1 VKTHS
6 RAEEN
11 VEPAGTTQRSHTR
24 RLIIFVAV
32 IIINAGLLAAL
43 GLALLTPASNQ
54 PDTHFDSVTQPG
66 NINSPLI
73 GKPAPDF
80 TLQALNENN
89 ATAVHLTNFKGK
101 TVVLNFWQSS
111 CDPCN
116 TEAPFM
122 QKTWAQVQSKGVV
135 FIGVDVQDTS
145 NSAHAFLHKYGITYL
160 NVAANL
166 NNATIN
172 NYGITGFP
180 ETYFI
185 DKTGIVASEWIG
197 PLNTEGMQSEL
208 TKLAIK

>member
-1 VKTHS
+1 METHG

-11 VEPAGTTQRSHTR
+11 VDAIATTQRSR
-24 RLIIFVAV
+24 KRQIIIF
-32 IIINAGLLAAL
+32 IINGGLLVAL
-43 GLALLTPASNQ
+43 GSALLTPIANQ
-54 PDTHFDSVTQPG
+54 SGTHFDSITQLG

-80 TLQALNENN
+80 TLLALNENN
-89 ATAVHLTNFKGK
+89 TTAVHLANFKGK

-122 QKTWAQVQSKGVV
+122 QKTWTQVQSKGVV
-135 FIGVDVQDTS
+135 FIGIDVQDTT
-145 NSAHAFLHKYGITYL
+145 NAAHDFLHKYGITYL
-160 NVAANL
+160 NVATTL
-166 NNATIN
+166 NDATIS
-172 NYGITGFP
+172 NYDITGFP

-185 DKTGIVASEWIG
+185 DKTGIVASKWIG
-197 PLNTEGMQSEL
+197 PLNTQGMQSEL